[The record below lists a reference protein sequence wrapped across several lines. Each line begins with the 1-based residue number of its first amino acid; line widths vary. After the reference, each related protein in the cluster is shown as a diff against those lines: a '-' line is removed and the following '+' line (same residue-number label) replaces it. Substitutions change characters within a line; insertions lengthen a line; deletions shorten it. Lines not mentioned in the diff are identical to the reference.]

1 MGKINPRSIAFRL
14 TAGGCLVVILPLLVV
29 CYIAVT
35 KASDALTSNAKS
47 NAAEQARQLSSLV
60 QSNLVLQERLVSTVA
75 TDASIIQVAETVKE
89 KGIDNAK
96 DDIALLRKEMKAKY
110 RTLGSTYAGI
120 FISDEKGM
128 LFTGEQSDSSDYS
141 GVNISDRSYFQEAK
155 STGKPA
161 LSEILRSKTNNEL
174 VYVACAPI
182 LNASGDFLG
191 ICGVTIKGSS
201 LVDMIS
207 QTKAGKTGYAF
218 MVDKNGIINAHP
230 KDEFILSL
238 DLKTLNGMEAITKEM
253 LSGKDGVDTYVFKG
267 TAKVAG
273 FATVPRMN
281 WSIALTQDEDEFL
294 ASTRSMRNLMLAV
307 SAAAVLLVSI
317 VVFFA
322 AQGIVRPINNAVA
335 GLKDIAEGEGDLTM
349 RLKVD
354 SKDEV
359 GEMAKWFNTFI
370 EKLQGIIKQV
380 ADNAA
385 EVGTSSTQ
393 LTQIAQSLLTNA
405 DDTAQRSTNVAAAAE
420 EMSANLNNV
429 AAAMEQSTTN
439 TNMVASSAEEMTATI
454 NEIAENAERARSIS
468 SDAVNQ
474 AQSASGQMG
483 ALGEAANKI
492 GKVTE
497 TITEISEQTN
507 LLALNATIEAARAGE
522 AGKGFAVVA
531 NEIKELAKQTAAAT
545 LDIKALIDD
554 VQRTTKTTGDG
565 INEIS
570 NVISGVNDIVA
581 TIATAVEEQTA
592 ATREIADNIS
602 QASQGSAEVNE
613 NISQSSVAAGEIS
626 QNIAEVSVASG
637 KISGS
642 SNEVKVSAQGLL
654 AHATAL
660 NKIVGSFK
668 V

>member
-1 MGKINPRSIAFRL
+1 MISSYVLRFPSFLTNFFQSVINFRKAILFQDSFQAILIISTCEAAHSEKKAISAPLNTIA
-14 TAGGCLVVILPLLVV
+14 TDPYIVEVVSLVNQNGVD
-29 CYIAVT
+29 T
-35 KASDALTSNAKS
+35 AKS
-47 NAAEQARQLSSLV
+47 DIEQLH
-60 QSNLVLQERLVSTVA
+60 
-75 TDASIIQVAETVKE
+75 TDMQNKY
-89 KGIDNAK
+89 K
-96 DDIALLRKEMKAKY
+96 ALGEQY
-110 RTLGSTYAGI
+110 NGI
-120 FISDEKGM
+120 FVSDKNGL
-128 LFTGEQSDSSDYS
+128 LFTGDQSDGNDFS
-141 GVNISDRSYFQEAK
+141 GINIADREYFKEVK
-155 STGKPA
+155 SANKSA
-161 LSEILRSKTNNEL
+161 IREILRSKATNEL
-174 VYVACAPI
+174 TYVACAPI
-182 LNASGDFLG
+182 HNANGEFLG
-191 ICGVTIKGSS
+191 VVGLSIKGSS
-201 LVDMIS
+201 LVDLIS
-207 QTKAGKTGYAF
+207 QAKAGETGYAF
-218 MVDKNGIINAHP
+218 MVDKNAMVNAHP
-230 KDEFILSL
+230 NDKFILTL
-238 DLKTLNGMEAITKEM
+238 DLKTLNGMENITKEM
-253 LSGKDGVDTYVFKG
+253 LAGKDGVDEYIFKD
-267 TAKVAG
+267 TAKIAG
-273 FATVPRMN
+273 FAAVPRMN

-294 ASTRSMRNLMLAV
+294 ASTISMRNLILAV
-307 SAAAVLLVSI
+307 SAGAVLLVVILIYFIS
-317 VVFFA
+317 
-322 AQGIVRPINNAVA
+322 QGIIRPINNAVA

-349 RLKVD
+349 RLKVE

-393 LTQIAQSLLTNA
+393 LTQIAQSLLANA

-439 TNMVASSAEEMTATI
+439 TNMVASAAEEMTATI
-454 NEIAENAERARSIS
+454 NEIAENVERARSIS

-554 VQRTTKTTGDG
+554 VQTTTKITGDG

-602 QASQGSAEVNE
+602 QASQGSAEV
-613 NISQSSVAAGEIS
+613 
-626 QNIAEVSVASG
+626 
-637 KISGS
+637 
-642 SNEVKVSAQGLL
+642 
-654 AHATAL
+654 
-660 NKIVGSFK
+660 
-668 V
+668 